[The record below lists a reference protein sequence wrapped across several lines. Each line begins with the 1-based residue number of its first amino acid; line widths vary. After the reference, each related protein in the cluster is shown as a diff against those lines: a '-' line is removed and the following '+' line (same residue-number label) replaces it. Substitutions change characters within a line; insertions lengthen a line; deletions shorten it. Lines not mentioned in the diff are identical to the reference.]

1 MKTILITGSNTGIGA
16 ACAIALAEPGV
27 HLVLACRS
35 EERTLPVLEEV
46 RAKGAEATFLHLELD
61 DLAQATRAARAFAKK
76 NERLD
81 LLVANAGLAGKRGL
95 TKDGFELTWG
105 VNHLG
110 HFAFVL
116 PLLPLVERASGRIV
130 VVASGNHYH
139 AKSGIDFGALD
150 KPTRSITGL
159 PEYAASKLSN
169 VLFTAELR
177 RRTKRLTTV
186 SMNPGSIASDIW
198 RSVPWPFRSW
208 LPFLLRMGS
217 NEVGGARLV
226 HSCNVA
232 LEGADA
238 PIYIDK
244 IKPRDPN
251 PLAWDPELAKEL
263 WRYSTNAVRRVV
275 PDFRAESESQL
286 EHVHGA
292 TA

>member
-1 MKTILITGSNTGIGA
+1 MKTILVTGSNTGIGA

-35 EERTLPVLEEV
+35 EERTLPVLEQV
-46 RAKGAEATFLHLELD
+46 RAKGAHATFLHVELD
-61 DLAQATRAARAFAKK
+61 DVAQTARAARAFAMK
-76 NERLD
+76 NERVD

-116 PLLPLVERASGRIV
+116 PLVPLVERAAGRIV
-130 VVASGNHYH
+130 VVSSGNHYQ
-139 AKSGIDFGALD
+139 AKDGIDWALLE

-159 PEYAASKLSN
+159 PEYAVSKLSN

-177 RRTKRLTTV
+177 RRAKRFTAV

-208 LPFLLRMGS
+208 LPFLLRMGT

-226 HSCNVA
+226 HCCNVP
-232 LEGADA
+232 LEGALP

-244 IKPRDPN
+244 VKPRDPN
-251 PLAWDPELAKEL
+251 PLALDAELAKEL
-263 WRYSTNAVRRVV
+263 WRYSTDAVRRVV
-275 PDFRAESESQL
+275 PDFEAKPEAIPN
-286 EHVHGA
+286 GA